1 MHRTDGLKGQRQRP
15 SIGVCAVSGAA
26 RGFRHGGQAQGF
38 LKRFQVLRGP
48 QHCLQGVCPIAQWS
62 GASSWHLSCGSSPGR
77 VPCTWKHG
85 HSLPTCTH
93 RCASCMHST
102 EGLKGQRQRPSIGV
116 CAVSGAARG
125 FRHGG
130 QAQGFLKRFQVLRD
144 PQHCLQGVCQHRSE
158 SIAQWSAASS
168 WHLSCGSS
176 PSRVPCTLGSMDIAC
191 LRALIIVHPTC
202 IEPTA

>member
-1 MHRTDGLKGQRQRP
+1 MVVP
-15 SIGVCAVSGAA
+15 
-26 RGFRHGGQAQGF
+26 
-38 LKRFQVLRGP
+38 VLLNLLRY
-48 QHCLQGVCPIAQWS
+48 L
-62 GASSWHLSCGSSPGR
+62 LMLLR
-77 VPCTWKHG
+77 VFG
-85 HSLPTCTH
+85 DSLPTCTH

-176 PSRVPCTLGSMDIAC
+176 PPCLGGGAAENVDYNFHSPTRVCIQAIHTAWGSCRERPLITPCKETSTLDI
-191 LRALIIVHPTC
+191 LPVGPRLVP
-202 IEPTA
+202 